1 VPGVRATATLT
12 CRYAFCKAPAPRCS
26 RRSGMRRK
34 LRRWRALAA
43 IATGLVTLAGMAV
56 LGTVPAQ
63 ASTGGPTAPTNPE
76 TSAAHYTNAP
86 CNTVRLRVNH
96 ARCLAVVH
104 TGTNH
109 KIVATPSQPPAG
121 ALGPSDIQ
129 GAYKLPAT
137 GSGQT
142 IAIVDAFGDSSAES
156 DLA

>member
-1 VPGVRATATLT
+1 MRFAMP
-12 CRYAFCKAPAPRCS
+12 PAPRCS

-34 LRRWRALAA
+34 LQRWRALAA

-56 LGTVPAQ
+56 LATAPAQ
-63 ASTGGPTAPTNPE
+63 ASTGGHTATTNPK

-96 ARCLAVVH
+96 ARWLSIVH

-121 ALGPSDIQ
+121 PLGPSDIQ

-137 GSGQT
+137 GAGQT
-142 IAIVDAFGDSSAES
+142 VA
-156 DLA
+156 